1 MTTAKKTYDLYGSS
15 KCMKWSDGDYFIRSI
30 HTSVST
36 VNEVECLI
44 RGFISGRMDEYND
57 EAIAWSAR
65 FYLTES
71 SDEPRENRKL
81 LAEGDCITVIRKF
94 TELLSRRRAK

>member
-1 MTTAKKTYDLYGSS
+1 MTTAKKTYELYGSS
-15 KCMKWSDGDYFIRSI
+15 RCVKWSDGGCFIKRI

-44 RGFISGRMDEYND
+44 RGFISGRIDDYND
-57 EAIAWSAR
+57 EDSSWSAR
-65 FYLTES
+65 VYLTES
-71 SDEPRENRKL
+71 SDEPRGNKKL